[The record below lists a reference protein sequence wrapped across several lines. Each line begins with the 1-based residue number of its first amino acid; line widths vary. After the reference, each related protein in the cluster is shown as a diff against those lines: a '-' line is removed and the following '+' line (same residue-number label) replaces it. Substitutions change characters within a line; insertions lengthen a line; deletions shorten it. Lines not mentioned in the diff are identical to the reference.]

1 MALGA
6 VHVDPTRLEVPAAAL
21 VLLVGPTGSGKS
33 TFAAR
38 HFGPGEVLSS
48 DAFRAL
54 VSGDEADMAA
64 TTDAFELLHLAAG
77 RRLGRRLLTVVDAT
91 NVRADARRPLLAL
104 ARRSAVPAVAIVF
117 DLPLELAA
125 TRNAQRPGR
134 TVPRRVLRQQHRD
147 LQRALTV
154 LGGEGFAGVFVL
166 RSAEAIDKLRVA
178 RTA

>member
-1 MALGA
+1 VL
-6 VHVDPTRLEVPAAAL
+6 VDPTRLDVPEVAL

-38 HFGPGEVLSS
+38 HFRPTEVLSS

-54 VSGDEADMAA
+54 VSGDEADMGA
-64 TTDAFELLHLAAG
+64 TADAFELLHLAAG

-91 NVRADARRPLLAL
+91 NVRADARRPLLEL
-104 ARRSAVPAVAIVF
+104 ARGLGVPAVAIAF

-125 TRNAQRPGR
+125 ARNAERPGR
-134 TVPRRVLRQQHRD
+134 TVPRRVLRQQHQD
-147 LQRALTV
+147 LQRALTE
-154 LGGEGFAGVFVL
+154 LGEEGFARVFVL
-166 RSAEAIDKLRVA
+166 RSPATVANLRVA